1 MMKKR
6 VSPVDD
12 IVVPEM
18 DAAARTS
25 RAASVTAS
33 TVPIVS
39 TNSTKKHPLA
49 LEIPPASTLLLL
61 PQSLTPLIEWTRE
74 DHDVYAWSILDT
86 KLREEV
92 RRKFPPYTKSSAA
105 QFTDFFPP
113 SQQQYVFDS
122 PVYESVQTVVT
133 PASHNCMFNFL
144 CEVSQ
149 DQRLS
154 YSTFLH
160 AMQIFDQVLS
170 RVPVGKTDFLVTG
183 CACLMLVSKLEEIY
197 VRSCA
202 AALYLIDTQ

>member
-12 IVVPEM
+12 IVVPAM
-18 DAAARTS
+18 DVARTS
-25 RAASVTAS
+25 RAASVGTS

-49 LEIPPASTLLLL
+49 LEIPPASSVLLL
-61 PQSLTPLIEWTRE
+61 PQSLTPLIEWSRE

-86 KLREEV
+86 KLRDEV
-92 RRKFPPYTKSSAA
+92 CSAHA
-105 QFTDFFPP
+105 LPAYRQLLIDLFVL
-113 SQQQYVFDS
+113 SLLQQQFVFDS
-122 PVYESVQTVVT
+122 PVYEHIQTVVT

-144 CEVSQ
+144 CEVAQ

-160 AMQIFDQVLS
+160 SMQIFDHVLS

-197 VRSCA
+197 VRFIVMQY
-202 AALYLIDTQ
+202 LYTGT